1 VAHSFKNKLP
11 GGPILYQK
19 EIGMILKKDI
29 IIGSKAINRNKILSS
44 LRSMTTSLARIESA
58 MATMLRRGVETP
70 VAPIYTVA

>member
-1 VAHSFKNKLP
+1 
-11 GGPILYQK
+11 
-19 EIGMILKKDI
+19 MILKKDI
-29 IIGSKAINRNKILSS
+29 IIGSKAINRNEILSS